1 MKYKVGD
8 VVKVRSDLKEQDY
21 GNVDVNS
28 EMLKFRGKI
37 VQISKIFN
45 KYDEYGLK
53 EDREKWLWNDE
64 MLEPVNEEIIQKNIT
79 EYSKKFKDFD
89 IKVEVKKKEPIL
101 DEVEKK
107 YLSDVIRPFRD
118 RVKCIAKY
126 YEKGYQYIS
135 INVIPIGKFYNDL
148 IELPRFKVNT
158 MYKGMIP
165 HKEYSLEELEI

>member
-8 VVKVRSDLKEQDY
+8 FVKVRSDLNAGNYY
-21 GNVDVNS
+21 GELYFNMN
-28 EMLKFRGKI
+28 MLDFKGKI
-37 VQISKIFN
+37 VHIAANENYYYIF
-45 KYDEYGLK
+45 
-53 EDREKWLWNDE
+53 EDNQEWSWNDE
-64 MLEPVNEEIIQKNIT
+64 MFEPATEEDAKKYFE
-79 EYSKKFKDFD
+79 EYVKSFKGYD
-89 IKVEVKKKEPIL
+89 IKVEIKKKEPIL
-101 DEVEKK
+101 DKKEKE
-107 YLSDVIRPFRD
+107 YLSAVIKPFRD

-165 HKEYSLEELEI
+165 HKEYSLEELGI